1 VLAISHG
8 AAEVI
13 RQLVASGQMPENGGI
28 RISAE
33 PIDDESMTLD
43 LSLAPS
49 PDPGDAIVAQ
59 EGAHVFVEQA
69 VEPLLD
75 DKTLDAAVQA
85 DKVTFTIVE
94 QGQDWSGNGQPKNF
108 DPRNLT

>member
-1 VLAISHG
+1 MG
-8 AAEVI
+8 
-13 RQLVASGQMPENGGI
+13 
-28 RISAE
+28 ISAE
-33 PIDDESMTLD
+33 PIDDKSMTLD

-49 PDPGDAIVAQ
+49 PDPDDAIVAQ
-59 EGAHVFVEQA
+59 EGTHDVFVDQA

-94 QGQDWSGNGQPKNF
+94 QGQDWSGNGQPKRF
-108 DPRNLT
+108 DPRNFT